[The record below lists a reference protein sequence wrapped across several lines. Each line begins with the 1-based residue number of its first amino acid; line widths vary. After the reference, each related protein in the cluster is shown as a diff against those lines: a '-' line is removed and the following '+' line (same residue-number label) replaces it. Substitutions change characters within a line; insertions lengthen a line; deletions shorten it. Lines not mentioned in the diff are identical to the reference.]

1 MKSKIFTLIRV
12 IITIAIFTLIEF
24 LINQLILF
32 VLSINTNYGFTDKEF
47 LIKYSTLA
55 TSVSTFIMIVLLL
68 VFFRRKR
75 IVKKQHILKFNRV
88 NKKAVLYA
96 FLMMVSITAITSIY
110 TYFMEFLS
118 NHFGFIKDSMDFY
131 SNFEDI
137 MANETTLFMTAWIA
151 IFAPILEEFIYRGYS
166 IYKLKKVFST
176 KATVLISALIFA
188 AAHGNLYQGGFAFF
202 AGLILALVYIKTDSI
217 GLSIILHMYNNL
229 LAVIF
234 TSFNIPDYIQ
244 IIYFVISAIALITLP
259 YLYKRFLK
267 YNIPTKN
274 S

>member
-32 VLSINTNYGFTDKEF
+32 ILSVNTNYGFTNKEF

-55 TSVSTFIMIVLLL
+55 TSVSTFIMIILLL
-68 VFFRRKR
+68 IFFRRKR

-88 NKKAVLYA
+88 NKRAMLYA

-118 NHFGFIKDSMDFY
+118 NHFEFVKNSIEFY

-137 MANETTLFMTAWIA
+137 MSDESTLFMTSWIA

-176 KATVLISALIFA
+176 KATVVISALIFA
-188 AAHGNLYQGGFAFF
+188 IAHWNLYQGGFAFF
-202 AGLILALVYIKTDSI
+202 CGINTCFSLYKNGIYR
-217 GLSIILHMYNNL
+217 
-229 LAVIF
+229 
-234 TSFNIPDYIQ
+234 
-244 IIYFVISAIALITLP
+244 IIYYFTHV
-259 YLYKRFLK
+259 
-267 YNIPTKN
+267 
-274 S
+274 